1 MAQGSVGKPGINQV
15 STKTPCGNKFCGK
28 TGLML
33 LPLRYAVAASEEG
46 HAEFPELSGTLGQGV
61 ADKKLH
67 TAAYT
72 VRMLRQGY
80 LYVMT
85 KRSGKLKWESAWA
98 VNHQGYIARIA
109 LGDAVQPPPF
119 TCTTKGDD
127 INASMISI
135 EKAQDVSE
143 FRVLFLP
150 DPLSKAALS
159 KIESDSKLHNKLQ
172 KFQAKAVAQPHA
184 LQPGDLRS
192 KVAEFRSVEGGER
205 KLAPRFN
212 NHLHPFFGAEAKP
225 VKNEPYPYTG
235 RLKNLGVELLNKKG
249 MAIVLHDPLG
259 LTQEL
264 NNWRNLSIA
273 KLNTLME
280 APSTVFANYKNEQL
294 MAIIRSV
301 NNAEELIRNG
311 AISRREPK
319 LGVALDDLAKEAK
332 GNPKFQA
339 PDLRGIP
346 YDSIYKNR
354 EEYESKKQEWRR
366 KYAKDIGDDAWDKYR
381 KRLWPKSSY
390 NAVLTR
396 FEALGDVC
404 DQKNQERAQDLM
416 QWLNAPLLHDTLAFY
431 DNQHFESGVAYAGQV
446 GFCVHGL
453 NSCRAG
459 QDWLIQQ
466 AEQKDLKPSTL
477 LFNAAMLNH
486 QVEAKAYV
494 AKGGL
499 SDALAPYEKVQEAGK
514 GISDLWSK
522 IKDLVEKLES
532 VSHANGVSAGH
543 VGALSM
549 LLLQLGHA
557 GLARMPGGKL
567 LDKQVLRASVVH
579 RLLSLSLGKI
589 MSKELAAAYPNP
601 AVFNVKSVAV
611 AKAQRNL
618 INKTLT
624 EASKANSMNGLRF
637 GVVVAMLEMMNVMMK
652 AGKLGEK
659 PAPREA
665 WELTAAALG
674 LGAVML
680 ELTGSVCEK
689 IGESRNPVLISGSK
703 VGVNALKLAAGG
715 LGAVAGVIGAF
726 VDFDSAADEKQK
738 AGGKITNLSVAYQL
752 RGIVSIS
759 GALVGAGI
767 ALGASG
773 PFLEWALQRANGPLY
788 KEALK
793 LALRFSARLAADRMA
808 LLLLRGARWFTLAGI
823 GLTVAIWLFSDN
835 ALESWC
841 DKSCLRKDRKA
852 NGFGSVAEEGA
863 ALDAAVL
870 EVS

>member
-1 MAQGSVGKPGINQV
+1 M

-61 ADKKLH
+61 ADKKLR

-172 KFQAKAVAQPHA
+172 KFQAKAVTQPHA

-192 KVAEFRSVEGGER
+192 KVVEFRSIEGGER

-212 NHLHPFFGAEAKP
+212 NHMHPFFGAEAKL

-259 LTQEL
+259 LAQEL
-264 NNWRNLSIA
+264 NSWRNLSIA
-273 KLNTLME
+273 RLCTVMAAE
-280 APSTVFANYKNEQL
+280 STVFAKYTNEQL

-301 NNAEELIRNG
+301 NAAEEQVRNG

-332 GNPKFQA
+332 TNPNFRA

-346 YDSIYKNR
+346 YGSIYKNR

-366 KYAKDIGDDAWDKYR
+366 KYAKGIGDGAWEKYG

-390 NAVLTR
+390 NAVLKS

-416 QWLNAPLLHDTLAFY
+416 QWLNAPLLHDTLGFY
-431 DNQHFESGVAYAGQV
+431 DDQHFESGVAFAGQV

-453 NSCRAG
+453 NSCNIG
-459 QDWLIQQ
+459 QEWLIRQV
-466 AEQKDLKPSTL
+466 EQKDLKPSAMV
-477 LFNAAMLNH
+477 FKAAMLNYKTAT
-486 QVEAKAYV
+486 EAYV

-499 SDALAPYEKVQEAGK
+499 SDALSPYEKVQEAGK
-514 GISDLWSK
+514 GISDVWSK
-522 IKDLVEKLES
+522 VKDLAEKLETVAH
-532 VSHANGVSAGH
+532 VSGVSTAHLGG
-543 VGALSM
+543 VNL

-567 LDKQVLRASVVH
+567 LDKQVLRAGVVH

-589 MSKELAAAYPNP
+589 MNKDLAAAYPNP
-601 AVFNVKSVAV
+601 NAFDAKSVAA
-611 AKAQRNL
+611 AKAQRNQ
-618 INKTLT
+618 INKLLT
-624 EASKANSMNGLRF
+624 AASKSNSMNGLRF
-637 GVVVAMLEMMNVMMK
+637 GSVVAMLEMMNVMMK

-659 PAPREA
+659 PAQREA

-689 IGESRNPVLISGSK
+689 IGESRNPALISGSK
-703 VGVNALKLAAGG
+703 VGVGALKLASGG
-715 LGAVAGVIGAF
+715 LGTVAGIIGAV
-726 VDFDSAADEKQK
+726 VDFDNATDDLKKNNGRLTA
-738 AGGKITNLSVAYQL
+738 LSFVYIL
-752 RGIVSIS
+752 RGTVSIS

-767 ALGASG
+767 AIGASG
-773 PFLEWALQRANGPLY
+773 PFLEWLLKRATSNFGRTLLQGALTAS
-788 KEALK
+788 E
-793 LALRFSARLAADRMA
+793 FVAAERIA
-808 LLLLRGARWFTLAGI
+808 LLLLRGARLFTVAGI

-852 NGFGSVAEEGA
+852 AGFGSAAEEGA
-863 ALDAAVL
+863 GLDAAVL
-870 EVS
+870 EVK

>member
-1 MAQGSVGKPGINQV
+1 M

-46 HAEFPELSGTLGQGV
+46 LAEFPELGGTLGQGV
-61 ADKKLH
+61 ADKKLR

-172 KFQAKAVAQPHA
+172 KFQAKAVVQPHA

-192 KVAEFRSVEGGER
+192 KVVEFRSIEGGER

-212 NHLHPFFGAEAKP
+212 NHMHPFFGAEAKL

-259 LTQEL
+259 LAQEL

-273 KLNTLME
+273 RLSTVMAAE
-280 APSTVFANYKNEQL
+280 STVFAKYTNEQL
-294 MAIIRSV
+294 MAIIRTV
-301 NNAEELIRNG
+301 NAAEEQIRNG
-311 AISRREPK
+311 AISLQEPK
-319 LGVALDDLAKEAK
+319 LAITRDEVLKKAQ
-332 GNPKFQA
+332 GNPYA
-339 PDLRGIP
+339 LMGIP
-346 YDSIYKNR
+346 ANGIYDNQ
-354 EEYESKKQEWRR
+354 EQYEKVRQEWRKQNAKR
-366 KYAKDIGDDAWDKYR
+366 VGDKAWEKYAR
-381 KRLWPKSSY
+381 RLWPKSSY
-390 NAVLTR
+390 NAVLKS

-416 QWLNAPLLHDTLAFY
+416 QWLNAPLLHDTLGFY
-431 DNQHFESGVAYAGQV
+431 DDQHFESGVAYAGQM

-453 NSCRAG
+453 NSCSIG
-459 QDWLIQQ
+459 QEWLIKQV
-466 AEQKDLKPSTL
+466 EQKDLKPSAMI
-477 LFNAAMLNH
+477 FKAAMLNYKTAA
-486 QVEAKAYV
+486 EAYV

-499 SDALAPYEKVQEAGK
+499 SDALSPYEKVQEAGK
-514 GISDLWSK
+514 GISDVWSK
-522 IKDLVEKLES
+522 VKDLAEKLETVAH
-532 VSHANGVSAGH
+532 VSGVSTAHLGG
-543 VGALSM
+543 VNL

-567 LDKQVLRASVVH
+567 LDKQVLRAGVIH

-589 MSKELAAAYPNP
+589 MNKDLAAAYPNP
-601 AVFNVKSVAV
+601 AAFDAKSVAA
-611 AKAQRNL
+611 AKAQRNQ
-618 INKTLT
+618 INKALT
-624 EASKANSMNGLRF
+624 AASKSNSMNGLRF
-637 GVVVAMLEMMNVMMK
+637 GSVVAMLEMMNVMMK

-659 PAPREA
+659 PAQREA
-665 WELTAAALG
+665 WELLAASLG

-689 IGESRNPVLISGSK
+689 IGESRNPALISGSK
-703 VGVNALKLAAGG
+703 VGLGSLKLVSGG
-715 LGAVAGVIGAF
+715 LGTVAGIIGAF
-726 VDFDSAADEKQK
+726 VDFDNASDQRKNK
-738 AGGKITNLSVAYQL
+738 GLMFSYIL
-752 RGIVSIS
+752 RGVVSTS

-767 ALGASG
+767 AIGASG
-773 PFLEWALQRANGPLY
+773 PFLEWLLQRANGPLY
-788 KEALK
+788 REALK
-793 LALRFSARLAADRMA
+793 LALRASARLAAERMA
-808 LLLLRGARWFTLAGI
+808 LLLLRGARLFTVVGI
-823 GLTVAIWLFSDN
+823 GLTVAIWIFSDN

-841 DKSCLRKDRKA
+841 DKSCLRKDRKTD
-852 NGFGSVAEEGA
+852 GFGSSAEEGA

>member
-1 MAQGSVGKPGINQV
+1 M

-61 ADKKLH
+61 ADKKLR

-159 KIESDSKLHNKLQ
+159 KIESDSKLYNKLQ
-172 KFQAKAVAQPHA
+172 KFQAKAVTQPHA

-192 KVAEFRSVEGGER
+192 KVVEFRSIEGGER

-212 NHLHPFFGAEAKP
+212 NHMHPFFGAEAKL

-259 LTQEL
+259 LAQEL

-273 KLNTLME
+273 RLSTVMAAE
-280 APSTVFANYKNEQL
+280 STVFAKYTNEQL
-294 MAIIRSV
+294 MAIIRTV
-301 NNAEELIRNG
+301 NAAEEQIRNG
-311 AISRREPK
+311 AISLQEPK
-319 LGVALDDLAKEAK
+319 LAITRAEIIKQAQS
-332 GNPKFQA
+332 NPNA
-339 PDLRGIP
+339 LRGIP
-346 YDSIYKNR
+346 PNGIYEN
-354 EEYESKKQEWRR
+354 EAEYEKVRQEWRKQNAKR
-366 KYAKDIGDDAWDKYR
+366 VGDKAWEKYA

-390 NAVLTR
+390 NAVLNS
-396 FEALGDVC
+396 FKALGDVC
-404 DQKNQERAQDLM
+404 DQKNEERAQDLM
-416 QWLNAPLLHDTLAFY
+416 QWLNAPLLHDTLGFY
-431 DNQHFESGVAYAGQV
+431 DDQHFESGVAYAGQM

-453 NSCRAG
+453 NSCGIG
-459 QDWLIQQ
+459 QEWLIKQV
-466 AEQKDLKPSTL
+466 EQKDLKPSTL
-477 LFNAAMLNH
+477 MFNAGMLNY
-486 QVEAKAYV
+486 QAAAKAYV

-499 SDALAPYEKVQEAGK
+499 SDALSPYEKVQEAGK
-514 GISDLWSK
+514 GISDVWSK
-522 IKDLVEKLES
+522 VKDLAEKLETVAH
-532 VSHANGVSAGH
+532 VSGVSTAHLGG
-543 VGALSM
+543 VNL

-567 LDKQVLRASVVH
+567 LDKQVLRAGVIH

-589 MSKELAAAYPNP
+589 MNKDLAAAYPNP
-601 AVFNVKSVAV
+601 NAFDAKSVAA
-611 AKAQRNL
+611 AKAQRNQ
-618 INKTLT
+618 INKALT
-624 EASKANSMNGLRF
+624 AASNSNSMNGLRF
-637 GVVVAMLEMMNVMMK
+637 GSVVAMLEMMNVMMK

-659 PAPREA
+659 PAQREA
-665 WELTAAALG
+665 WELVAASLG

-689 IGESRNPVLISGSK
+689 IGESRNPALISGSK
-703 VGVNALKLAAGG
+703 VGVGALKLASGSLGTIAGG
-715 LGAVAGVIGAF
+715 IGAL
-726 VDFDSAADEKQK
+726 VDFDNAKDQF
-738 AGGKITNLSVAYQL
+738 GKNSKLMITYTL
-752 RGIVSIS
+752 RGIVSTS
-759 GALVGAGI
+759 GAIVGAGI

-773 PFLEWALQRANGPLY
+773 PFLEWLLQRANGPLY

-793 LALRFSARLAADRMA
+793 LALRASARLAAERMA
-808 LLLLRGARWFTLAGI
+808 LLLLRGARLFTVVGI
-823 GLTVAIWLFSDN
+823 GLTVAIWIFSDN

-841 DKSCLRKDRKA
+841 DKSCLRKNRKA
-852 NGFGSVAEEGA
+852 DGFGSSAEEGA

>member
-1 MAQGSVGKPGINQV
+1 M

-61 ADKKLH
+61 ADKKLR

-72 VRMLRQGY
+72 VRMMRQGF

-98 VNHQGYIARIA
+98 VNHQGYISRIA
-109 LGDAVQPPPF
+109 LGDAVQPPEF

-172 KFQAKAVAQPHA
+172 KFQAKAVVQPHA

-192 KVAEFRSVEGGER
+192 KVVEFRSIEGGER

-212 NHLHPFFGAEAKP
+212 DHMYPFFGAEAKLI
-225 VKNEPYPYTG
+225 KNEPYPYTG

-259 LTQEL
+259 LAQEL
-264 NNWRNLSIA
+264 NTWRNLSIA
-273 KLNTLME
+273 RLNTVMTTE
-280 APSTVFANYKNEQL
+280 STVFAKYTNEQL
-294 MAIIRSV
+294 MAIISTV
-301 NNAEELIRNG
+301 NDVEEKVRNG
-311 AISRREPK
+311 AISLQEPK
-319 LGVALDDLAKEAK
+319 LAITRAEIIKQAQSNPNALRAIPPNGIYENEA
-332 GNPKFQA
+332 
-339 PDLRGIP
+339 
-346 YDSIYKNR
+346 
-354 EEYESKKQEWRR
+354 EYEKVRQEWRKQNAKR
-366 KYAKDIGDDAWDKYR
+366 VGDKAWEKYA
-381 KRLWPKSSY
+381 KRLWPKASY
-390 NAVLTR
+390 NAVLNS
-396 FEALGDVC
+396 FKALGDVC
-404 DQKNQERAQDLM
+404 DQKNEERAQDLM
-416 QWLNAPLLHDTLAFY
+416 PWLNAPLLHDTLGFY
-431 DNQHFESGVAYAGQV
+431 DDQHFESGVAYAGQM

-453 NSCRAG
+453 NSCSIG
-459 QDWLIQQ
+459 QEWLIKQV
-466 AEQKDLKPSTL
+466 EHKNLKPSAMM
-477 LFNAAMLNH
+477 FKAGMLNYKTAA
-486 QVEAKAYV
+486 EAYV

-499 SDALAPYEKVQEAGK
+499 SDALSPYEKIQEAGK
-514 GISDLWSK
+514 GISDVWSK
-522 IKDLVEKLES
+522 IKDLAEKLETVAH
-532 VSHANGVSAGH
+532 VSGVSTAHLGG
-543 VGALSM
+543 VNL

-567 LDKQVLRASVVH
+567 LDKQVLRAGVIH
-579 RLLSLSLGKI
+579 RLLSLSLGTILNKD
-589 MSKELAAAYPNP
+589 LAAAYPNP
-601 AVFNVKSVAV
+601 AAFDAKSVAA
-611 AKAQRNL
+611 AKAQRNQ
-618 INKTLT
+618 INNALT
-624 EASKANSMNGLRF
+624 AASKSNSMNGLRF
-637 GVVVAMLEMMNVMMK
+637 GSVVAMLEMMNVMMK

-659 PAPREA
+659 PAQREA
-665 WELTAAALG
+665 WELLAASLG

-689 IGESRNPVLISGSK
+689 IGQSRNPALISGSK
-703 VGVNALKLAAGG
+703 VGVGALKLVSGSLGTIAGG
-715 LGAVAGVIGAF
+715 IGAF

-738 AGGKITNLSVAYQL
+738 AGGKTTNLSFVYQL

-773 PFLEWALQRANGPLY
+773 PFLEWMLQRANGPLY

-793 LALRFSARLAADRMA
+793 LALRASARLAAERMA
-808 LLLLRGARWFTLAGI
+808 LLLLRGARLFTIVGI
-823 GLTVAIWLFSDN
+823 GLTVAIWIFSDN

-841 DKSCLRKDRKA
+841 DKSCLRKNRKA
-852 NGFGSVAEEGA
+852 GSFGSVAEESA

>member
-1 MAQGSVGKPGINQV
+1 M

-61 ADKKLH
+61 TDKKLR

-72 VRMLRQGY
+72 VRMMRQGF

-98 VNHQGYIARIA
+98 VNHQGYISRIA
-109 LGDAVQPPPF
+109 LGDAVQPPEF

-143 FRVLFLP
+143 FRVLFMP

-159 KIESDSKLHNKLQ
+159 KIESDSKLYNKLQ
-172 KFQAKAVAQPHA
+172 KFQAKAVVQPHA

-192 KVAEFRSVEGGER
+192 KVVEFRSIEGGER

-212 NHLHPFFGAEAKP
+212 DHMYPFFGAEAKL

-235 RLKNLGVELLNKKG
+235 RLKNLSVELLNKKG

-259 LTQEL
+259 LAQEL
-264 NNWRNLSIA
+264 NTWRNLSIGRLHTVMTA
-273 KLNTLME
+273 E
-280 APSTVFANYKNEQL
+280 STVFARYTNEQL
-294 MAIIRSV
+294 MSIIRTV
-301 NNAEELIRNG
+301 NAAEEQIRNG

-332 GNPKFQA
+332 TNPKFRA

-366 KYAKDIGDDAWDKYR
+366 KYAQEIGDDAWKKYG

-390 NAVLTR
+390 NAVLKS

-404 DQKNQERAQDLM
+404 DQKNEERAQDLM
-416 QWLNAPLLHDTLAFY
+416 PWLNAPLLHDTLAFY
-431 DNQHFESGVAYAGQV
+431 DDQHFESGVAYAGQM

-453 NSCRAG
+453 NSCSIG
-459 QDWLIQQ
+459 QDWLIKQV
-466 AEQKDLKPSTL
+466 EQKDLKPSTL
-477 LFNAAMLNH
+477 MFNAGMLNY
-486 QVEAKAYV
+486 QAAAKAYV

-499 SDALAPYEKVQEAGK
+499 SDALSPYEKIQEAGK
-514 GISDLWSK
+514 GISDMWSK
-522 IKDLVEKLES
+522 IKDLAEKLETVAH
-532 VSHANGVSAGH
+532 VSGVSTAHLGG
-543 VGALSM
+543 VNL

-589 MSKELAAAYPNP
+589 ISKDLAVAYPNP
-601 AVFNVKSVAV
+601 AAFDAKSVAA
-611 AKAQRNL
+611 AKAQRNQ
-618 INKTLT
+618 INQALT
-624 EASKANSMNGLRF
+624 AASKSNSMNGLRF
-637 GVVVAMLEMMNVMMK
+637 GSVVAMLEMMNVMMK

-659 PAPREA
+659 PAQREA
-665 WELTAAALG
+665 WELLAASLG

-689 IGESRNPVLISGSK
+689 IGASRNPALISGSK
-703 VGVNALKLAAGG
+703 VGVGALKLASGG
-715 LGAVAGVIGAF
+715 LGAVAGIIGAF
-726 VDFDSAADEKQK
+726 VDFDNYGDVKEKNRKLAA
-738 AGGKITNLSVAYQL
+738 VYFL
-752 RGIVSIS
+752 RGVVSTS
-759 GALVGAGI
+759 GAIVGAGI
-767 ALGASG
+767 TLGASG
-773 PFLEWALQRANGPLY
+773 PFLEWLLQRANGPLY

-793 LALRFSARLAADRMA
+793 LALRASARLAAERMA
-808 LLLLRGARWFTLAGI
+808 LLLLRGARLFTVVGI
-823 GLTVAIWLFSDN
+823 GLTVAIWIFSDN

-852 NGFGSVAEEGA
+852 GGFGSVAEESA